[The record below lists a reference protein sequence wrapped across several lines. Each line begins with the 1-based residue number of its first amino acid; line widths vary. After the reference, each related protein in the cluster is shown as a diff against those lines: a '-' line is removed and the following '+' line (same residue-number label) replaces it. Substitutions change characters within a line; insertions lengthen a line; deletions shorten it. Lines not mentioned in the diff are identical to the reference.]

1 MVIQRICI
9 YISFYLW
16 EEFCYTFNVITEYK
30 GTYSVNDYLGE
41 AENKPMDYFVKFFD
55 LYIFTQ
61 MNFTEMLTNN
71 WNKDFF

>member
-1 MVIQRICI
+1 M
-9 YISFYLW
+9 
-16 EEFCYTFNVITEYK
+16 
-30 GTYSVNDYLGE
+30 NDYLGE

-71 WNKDFF
+71 